1 MGGGGGGKVATNFN
15 VSSRQV
21 ARVSA
26 LRPFGFTFSCK
37 LQHCIFVWKLA
48 HISNNIAKIIMCTM
62 VNDKIFYIDSWS
74 VDEILILI
82 RLNICQFPIVFNGM
96 YKYEF
101 LFISKIKSKKISW
114 SSCRISKILAE
125 QNKGLTKI
133 F

>member
-1 MGGGGGGKVATNFN
+1 
-15 VSSRQV
+15 
-21 ARVSA
+21 
-26 LRPFGFTFSCK
+26 
-37 LQHCIFVWKLA
+37 
-48 HISNNIAKIIMCTM
+48 M
-62 VNDKIFYIDSWS
+62 VNDKILYIDSWS